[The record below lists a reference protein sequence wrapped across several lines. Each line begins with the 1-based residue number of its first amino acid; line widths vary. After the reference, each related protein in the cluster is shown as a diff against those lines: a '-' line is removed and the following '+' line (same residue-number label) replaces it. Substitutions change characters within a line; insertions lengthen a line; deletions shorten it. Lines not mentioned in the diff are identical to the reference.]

1 MSPIYINLASIQHN
15 LYHLIWL
22 TFTLSLLLFFFTSCT
37 SDSSNH
43 RKITVKYYNEH
54 RVFDEIDFRE
64 TSRGSKGEY
73 LITQSMSIDDY
84 VFTGKFQS
92 DHKSFEKI
100 WLKLDQI
107 DLEPFLC
114 TANQQDP
121 KEGWRYRISTN
132 VGLATQKN
140 YLIPFGKGQGLR
152 DLPRLWDWHQE
163 LLLLTGGPFSP
174 YTPVKPVPKQH

>member
-1 MSPIYINLASIQHN
+1 
-15 LYHLIWL
+15 
-22 TFTLSLLLFFFTSCT
+22 
-37 SDSSNH
+37 
-43 RKITVKYYNEH
+43 
-54 RVFDEIDFRE
+54 
-64 TSRGSKGEY
+64 
-73 LITQSMSIDDY
+73 MSIDDY